1 MTSTSVKD
9 ASLGA
14 GGLLPVSTKA
24 VRSGGFQA
32 VWNSRTERTPES
44 GPKHEDAQ
52 TAKVRKTPGDSLKA
66 RDEHR
71 ARTEEREPIRDVEE
85 RADIPDGE
93 MEEIPEEALE
103 VLQAAAMELLVKVAD
118 ILEVSP
124 EQLQGH
130 MEELGMEAL
139 DLLDSGKLGEL
150 LLSVKGAEDL
160 STLVTDEG
168 LYDCFQKVMTELEGA
183 LQESGEILEKEPEQL
198 PKLLEQIQ
206 DGTVLPETAELSEG
220 MEQPEELS
228 PEMEVADQRGE
239 ERAESQG
246 TMEQLPE
253 GTGTADRTSAQTR
266 GDGRESRQS
275 GGGERGQGADL
286 FAQNLRT
293 QEFEPQVQQAAV
305 AESAWDADTQNI
317 MRQILDYMK
326 INLKPDASSLEMQL
340 HPASLGTLQVQVASK
355 GGVVTA
361 NFITQNEAVKAALET
376 QMIQLKEQFA
386 EQGVRVEAIE
396 VTVQPHAFERNLD
409 QGRGNDSQGRE
420 PAKKGRTRRID
431 LNASPQGEEPEQEE
445 LLAREILAANGNTVD
460 YTV

>member
-9 ASLGA
+9 AGLGA

-24 VRSGGFQA
+24 APGGGFQA
-32 VWNSRTERTPES
+32 VWNNRTERKPES
-44 GPKHEDAQ
+44 GSGREDAQ
-52 TAKVRKTPGDSLKA
+52 AAKVRKTPGDSLKA

-71 ARTEEREPIRDVEE
+71 ARTEKREPIRDVEE
-85 RADIPDGE
+85 RADIPGGE
-93 MEEIPEEALE
+93 TEEIPEEALE
-103 VLQAAAMELLVKVAD
+103 VLQSAAMELFVKVTG
-118 ILEVSP
+118 ILEVNP
-124 EQLQGH
+124 EQLQEG
-130 MEELGMEAL
+130 MEKLGMEAL
-139 DLLDSGKLGEL
+139 DLLDPGKLGEL
-150 LLSVKGAEDL
+150 MLSVKGAEDM
-160 STLVTDEG
+160 SALVTDEG
-168 LYDCFQKVMTELEGA
+168 LYDCFQKVMAELEGA
-183 LQESGEILEKEPEQL
+183 LQESGEVLDREPEQI
-198 PKLLEQIQ
+198 PGLLERLQDTIPQ
-206 DGTVLPETAELSEG
+206 DTSETSGRGEPQEERSPEIEFTDERGENGTETGKTTEQLADGT
-220 MEQPEELS
+220 
-228 PEMEVADQRGE
+228 
-239 ERAESQG
+239 RA
-246 TMEQLPE
+246 
-253 GTGTADRTSAQTR
+253 ADRTSPETK
-266 GDGRESRQS
+266 GDGKESRQ
-275 GGGERGQGADL
+275 GGERGQGTDL

-293 QEFEPQVQQAAV
+293 QEFEPQVQQAAS
-305 AESAWDADTQNI
+305 AESAWDTDTQNI

-326 INLKPDASSLEMQL
+326 INLKPDASSMEMQL

-431 LNASPQGEEPEQEE
+431 LNASLPGEEPEQEE

>member
-1 MTSTSVKD
+1 
-9 ASLGA
+9 
-14 GGLLPVSTKA
+14 
-24 VRSGGFQA
+24 
-32 VWNSRTERTPES
+32 
-44 GPKHEDAQ
+44 
-52 TAKVRKTPGDSLKA
+52 
-66 RDEHR
+66 
-71 ARTEEREPIRDVEE
+71 
-85 RADIPDGE
+85 
-93 MEEIPEEALE
+93 
-103 VLQAAAMELLVKVAD
+103 MELLVKVAD

-168 LYDCFQKVMTELEGA
+168 LYDCFQKVMTQLEGA

-206 DGTVLPETAELSEG
+206 DGTVLPETTELSEG

>member
-1 MTSTSVKD
+1 MTSTSVRD
-9 ASLGA
+9 ASLGT
-14 GGLLPVSTKA
+14 GVLLPVGTKS
-24 VRSGGFQA
+24 VTDGGFGA
-32 VWNSRTERTPES
+32 VWNSRTERQSES
-44 GPKHEDAQ
+44 GSGQEDAQ
-52 TAKVRKTPGDSLKA
+52 AAKVRKTPGDSLKA

-71 ARTEEREPIRDVEE
+71 ARTEKREPIRDAEE

-93 MEEIPEEALE
+93 VEEIPEEALE
-103 VLQAAAMELLVKVAD
+103 VLQAAAAELFVKVAD
-118 ILEVSP
+118 LLAVSP
-124 EQLQGH
+124 EQLQGS

-160 STLVTDEG
+160 SVLVTDEG
-168 LYDCFQKVMTELEGA
+168 LYDCFQKVMTELESA
-183 LQESGEILEKEPEQL
+183 LQESGAVLERDPGQL
-198 PKLLEQIQ
+198 PELLEQ
-206 DGTVLPETAELSEG
+206 VREAVAALETAEHSDSAR
-220 MEQPEELS
+220 QPEELS
-228 PEMEVADQRGE
+228 PRIEVADDRSE
-239 ERAESQG
+239 QG
-246 TMEQLPE
+246 TEPKETMEQLPDGIRTE
-253 GTGTADRTSAQTR
+253 DRTSDQTR
-266 GDGRESRQS
+266 GDGRESRH
-275 GGGERGQGADL
+275 GGERGQGADL

-293 QEFEPQVQQAAV
+293 QEFEPQVQQAPPP
-305 AESAWDADTQNI
+305 ESAWDGETQNI

-340 HPASLGTLQVQVASK
+340 HPASLGTLQVQVAAK

-361 NFITQNEAVKAALET
+361 NFITQNETVKAALET

-431 LNASPQGEEPEQEE
+431 LNASLPGEEPEQEE

-460 YTV
+460 YTA